1 MSMGDEAVIAAIK
14 QLVLAGE
21 YRDELFGLPGEAL
34 DDASQV
40 FYARGASAGQRV
52 FARGSEEHL
61 AARGRGLVQPL
72 PPLTPAPLTAV
83 IEAEDLIGAP
93 LPSLLRRLY
102 LEIGNGGF
110 GPGHGVLGL
119 AGGYPDDTKRTA
131 TDIHR
136 QRVFPETLLAICDWG
151 CAIYSLVEPGAEGRM
166 WGYDPNPVEPPEQG
180 LFPQPIDINAWFGRW
195 LEGRLMQP
203 WAVQDAV
210 TGKWRGAT
218 DEEYEEAER
227 EAAGATD

>member
-61 AARGRGLVQPL
+61 AARGRGLVQRL

-83 IEAEDLIGAP
+83 TEAEDLIGAP

-119 AGGYPDDTKRTA
+119 AGGFPDDTKKTA
-131 TDIHR
+131 TDMYR
-136 QRVFPETLLAICDWG
+136 QRDFPESLLAICSWG
-151 CAIYSLVEPGAEGRM
+151 CAIYSLVEPAAEGRM
-166 WGYDPNPVEPPEQG
+166 WGYDPNPVELPEQA
-180 LFPQPIDINAWFGRW
+180 LFPQAIDINEWFSRW

-203 WAVQDAV
+203 WAVQDPA
-210 TGKWRGAT
+210 TGEWRGAT
-218 DEEYEEAER
+218 DEEDRLAAMEAE
-227 EAAGATD
+227 G